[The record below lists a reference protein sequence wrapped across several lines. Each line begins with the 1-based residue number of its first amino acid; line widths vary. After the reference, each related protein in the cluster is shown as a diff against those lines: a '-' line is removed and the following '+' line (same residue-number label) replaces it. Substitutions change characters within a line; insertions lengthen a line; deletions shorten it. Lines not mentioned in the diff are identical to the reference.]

1 MSQSHYGSVFLIR
14 TTFYNH
20 ALKGA
25 NMKKIVFG
33 IISGALVVGVIF
45 GVVRM
50 NNQKQENVSID
61 KVSADQAVYRPGDK
75 VTLTVSLAD
84 EAKKNQGTYQLRVT
98 HLGKKVDQQAAK
110 WETVNGKG
118 QMTIEW
124 QPPKTDF
131 QGYLLQIEM
140 KNQSGETIAQ
150 TNKAVDVSSN
160 WTKFPRYGYLTEF
173 CDEATPA
180 KTIAQMK
187 DWQLNSIEYYDWK
200 FLHHQLIPDDGSMT
214 WQDWSGRQIDG
225 NKVKEYIQLAKQ
237 ENIVNMSYNMVYG
250 ATNNYKKYGIKD
262 EWLLHYAED
271 HGEAGKRP
279 GDVFTFKM
287 GASPT
292 GQSNLFFFDLDN
304 PEWQDYIIEKNKEA
318 LEVMGFDGWHGDTV
332 GEWGK
337 MWTTADIG
345 KPEKAKYVKDSYK
358 SFLNTVKERLGD
370 RYYLSF
376 NPVGAQGIEQVNASN
391 VDVLY
396 SEIWPWDKDSEG
408 HTYDDYMSLKRE
420 IDQSR
425 KESNGKSLI
434 IPAYME
440 YDYAAAQGKRKPF
453 NQAAV
458 LLTDAAVYAAGGS
471 RIELGNGTEML
482 SNEYF
487 PNKNLYMSKEH
498 QKRQHALQEFIVAYQ
513 NILRDGLEDNQKLI
527 QIVDEQTSSDGQP
540 DTIWAYAKEKEGIEA
555 IQLINLSGVKDV
567 TWRANEG
574 KKATPNKKEK
584 LTVRYYTENDYQH
597 AYLTSPDPDFDSH
610 SKVVAM
616 TRGKD
621 SKGKYLE
628 IPVSSLEYWDIIYFQ

>member
-1 MSQSHYGSVFLIR
+1 
-14 TTFYNH
+14 
-20 ALKGA
+20 
-25 NMKKIVFG
+25 MKKIVWGIVGAILIFG
-33 IISGALVVGVIF
+33 IFLWGMLMNKQNNDVVVNKI
-45 GVVRM
+45 VA
-50 NNQKQENVSID
+50 S
-61 KVSADQAVYRPGDK
+61 QAVYRPGDQVE
-75 VTLTVSLAD
+75 VTILLTD
-84 EAKKNQGTYQLRVT
+84 EEKTNQGTYQLKVT
-98 HLGKKVDQQAAK
+98 HLGEEVAQQTAN
-110 WETVNGKG
+110 WETSNGKG
-118 QMTIEW
+118 QLNIQW
-124 QPPKTDF
+124 QPPQTDF
-131 QGYLLQIEM
+131 TGYLLQIKI
-140 KNQSGETIAQ
+140 KNQAGKTI
-150 TNKAVDVSSN
+150 TNINKAIDVSSN
-160 WTKFPRYGYLTEF
+160 WTKFPRYGYLTDF
-173 CDEATPA
+173 SDNATPE
-180 KTIAQMK
+180 KTIEQMK
-187 DWQLNSIEYYDWK
+187 NWQLNSIEYYDWK
-200 FLHHQLIPDDGSMT
+200 FLHHQLVPQDGSMT

-225 NKVKEYIQLAKQ
+225 NKVKEYIRLAKEQ
-237 ENIVNMSYNMVYG
+237 NIVNMSYNMVYG

-304 PEWQDYIIEKNKEA
+304 SEWQDYIIKKNKEA

-337 MWTTADIG
+337 MWTTAEVGQED
-345 KPEKAKYVKDSYK
+345 KAKYVKDSYQ
-358 SFLNTVKERLGD
+358 SFLNTVKKRLGNK
-370 RYYLSF
+370 YYLSF

-396 SEIWPWDKDSEG
+396 AEIWPWDKDSEG
-408 HTYDDYMSLKRE
+408 NTYDDYMSLKRE

-425 KESNGKSLI
+425 KESQGKSLI

-440 YDYAAAQGKRKPF
+440 YDYAAAQGKRQPF
-453 NQAAV
+453 NEAAV

-471 RIELGNGTEML
+471 RMELGNGTDML

-487 PNKNLYMSKEH
+487 PSNKLYMTKDH
-498 QKRQHALQEFIVAYQ
+498 QARQHALQEFIVAYQ
-513 NILRDGLEDNQKLI
+513 NILRDGLEDNQKI
-527 QIVDEQTSSDGQP
+527 VQITNERTSTDGQP
-540 DTIWAYAKEKEGIEA
+540 DTIWAYAKEKKGIEA

-574 KKATPNKKEK
+574 QKATPNKKEK

-597 AYLTSPDPDFDSH
+597 AYLTSPDPDFDSR

-628 IPVSSLEYWDIIYFQ
+628 VPVSSLEYWDMIYFQ